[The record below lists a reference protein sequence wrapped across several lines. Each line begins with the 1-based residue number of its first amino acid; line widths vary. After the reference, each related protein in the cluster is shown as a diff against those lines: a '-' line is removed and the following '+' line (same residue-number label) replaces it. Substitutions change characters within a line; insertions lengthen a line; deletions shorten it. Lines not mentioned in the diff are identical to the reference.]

1 VTTTQ
6 PTAPSA
12 WTGLVDVRPVTAV
25 IGAEIHG
32 VDLARPLDPAV
43 VAEITAALHRW
54 KVVFFRDQDI
64 TPEQQIAFG
73 RQFGDITP
81 AHPVVGGDG
90 AHGLPEIFRL
100 DAAAQRKVF
109 EAARAAATA
118 AEPYGSVAFDT
129 SRGWHTDITFVPNP
143 ALGSILRGVVVPPYG
158 GDTLFTNLVAAYAAL
173 SAPIQRLVDGLQA
186 VHRWHGYDGEPVAGS
201 GPAVQPSAVHPVVRV
216 HPETGERALFVN
228 PVFTKH
234 IVGLSPRESHDL
246 LELLFHFVSRPD
258 LTVRFRWE
266 PGSIAFWD
274 NRATAHL
281 GPVDA
286 AHVELER
293 VVERITITGDL
304 PVGPDGFTSHALTGD
319 LFR

>member
-1 VTTTQ
+1 MSTTDRTTT
-6 PTAPSA
+6 
-12 WTGLVDVRPVTAV
+12 LLDVRPTTAV

-32 VDLARPLDPAV
+32 VDLSEPLDGAV
-43 VAEITAALHRW
+43 VDEIRAALHRW

-64 TPEQQIAFG
+64 SPSQQIAFG
-73 RQFGDITP
+73 RNFGEITP

-90 AHGLPEIFRL
+90 AHGHPEIFRL
-100 DAAAQRKVF
+100 DAAQQRRVF
-109 EAARAAATA
+109 EAARASADVT
-118 AEPYGSVAFDT
+118 ETFDT

-158 GDTLFTNLVAAYAAL
+158 GDTLFTNLVAAYSAL

-186 VHRWHGYDGEPVAGS
+186 VHRWHGYDGEPVAGRAPKEQ
-201 GPAVQPSAVHPVVRV
+201 PAAVHPVVRV
-216 HPETGERALFVN
+216 HPETGEKALFVN

-234 IVGLSPRESHDL
+234 VVGLSARESHDL

-286 AHVELER
+286 AHAELER